1 MHSAIN
7 RFGVVYMLI
16 SPLLMSAFTVTTTTT
31 VTTFPAFAPVRSICY
46 ITYHHKICAAG
57 REVDF
62 FGGGERKGQSGG
74 QKRP

>member
-1 MHSAIN
+1 
-7 RFGVVYMLI
+7 
-16 SPLLMSAFTVTTTTT
+16 MSAFTVTTTTT

-62 FGGGERKGQSGG
+62 FFLGGGRGRGKAAVKSDLNQLN
-74 QKRP
+74 KTTNIDILKVI